1 MSREQSRRL
10 VEELERDLRQALTLE
25 PSADFARQVRAR
37 IEGTPRRTWPPVE
50 MPWLAAAA
58 AVILIALAAWW
69 QTARLAPPLDR
80 VPARTTAAADVLLE
94 RAPEP
99 APASKPDVVV
109 PPRRMVRAASVDV
122 SPEPEVIVSPDA
134 ARALARFLQL
144 TRSGAVNGDQL
155 PVPASSAPPED
166 LSIIP
171 LVVPSI
177 PVPVIDITGDAARS
191 GAGPQ

>member
-10 VEELERDLRQALTLE
+10 VEDLERDLRQALTIE
-25 PSADFARQVRAR
+25 PSADFARQVRGR
-37 IEGTPRRTWPPVE
+37 IERTPRRTWLPVE
-50 MPWLAAAA
+50 LPWLAAAA

-69 QTARLAPPLDR
+69 QTARLAQPLDR
-80 VPARTTAAADVLLE
+80 VPARTTAAVDVLLE

-99 APASKPDVVV
+99 APSPKPDIVV
-109 PPRRMVRAASVDV
+109 PVRRIVRPASVDV
-122 SPEPEVIVSPDA
+122 SPEPEVLVSPDA

-155 PVPASSAPPED
+155 PAPASSAPPDD

-177 PVPVIDITGDAARS
+177 PVPVIDIPGGPAPS